1 MVGMLSKLLK
11 KFRLVFVWLYYFSR
25 FSIRQFYRQRGLQ
38 IASSL
43 AYATLISLV
52 PLVTVMFRF
61 LKGLPVVENLG
72 TKVQNFI
79 ISNFVPAIG
88 DTIQTYLGEFSQAA
102 SQLTVTGIA
111 FLIIMALMLL
121 TTIDNAL
128 NQIWHVRVRRRPIAR
143 FLVYW
148 AILTLGP
155 LLVGLGIIS
164 STYVLSLSFVSNV
177 EASLGLKTRLLSWM
191 PFLASGTAFT
201 LLYIL
206 MPNCLVTRRHA
217 LIGGIIAAALFE
229 IAKSGFVV
237 YVGTVTTYQDI
248 YGAIAVIPMF
258 LMWIYTSWV
267 IVILGAHITFCLSA
281 FRLRAEMSDAAG
293 SVWNFVDAC
302 RVVKALWSAQ
312 KTGEALTYSG
322 LRKSGIRLPQYQV
335 NEIMNALH
343 DANWVHMDPKG
354 EWMLSRDMSDLTL
367 MDLYRVIP
375 NRISLHHEHIRED
388 DSSVKLLELLK
399 LHNKNLE
406 ETLTIPFATVFPVH
420 MLTDHVEQQ
429 QDIQSFSEE

>member
-1 MVGMLSKLLK
+1 MLNRLLK

-25 FSIRQFYRQRGLQ
+25 FSVRQFYRQRGLQ

-43 AYATLISLV
+43 AYATLVSLV

-72 TKVQNFI
+72 TKVQSFI
-79 ISNFVPAIG
+79 ISNFVPGIG
-88 DTIQTYLGEFSQAA
+88 DTIQQYLGEFSLAA

-155 LLVGLGIIS
+155 VLVGLGILS
-164 STYVLSLSFVSNV
+164 TTYVLSLSFVSDV
-177 EASLGLKTRLLSWM
+177 EATLGLKTRLLSWM
-191 PFLASGTAFT
+191 PFIASATAFT

-206 MPNCLVTRRHA
+206 MPNCLVSRRHA

-229 IAKSGFVV
+229 FAKAGFVV
-237 YVGTVTTYQDI
+237 YVGAVTTYQDI

-281 FRLRAEMSDAAG
+281 VR
-293 SVWNFVDAC
+293 
-302 RVVKALWSAQ
+302 
-312 KTGEALTYSG
+312 
-322 LRKSGIRLPQYQV
+322 
-335 NEIMNALH
+335 
-343 DANWVHMDPKG
+343 
-354 EWMLSRDMSDLTL
+354 
-367 MDLYRVIP
+367 
-375 NRISLHHEHIRED
+375 
-388 DSSVKLLELLK
+388 
-399 LHNKNLE
+399 
-406 ETLTIPFATVFPVH
+406 
-420 MLTDHVEQQ
+420 
-429 QDIQSFSEE
+429 